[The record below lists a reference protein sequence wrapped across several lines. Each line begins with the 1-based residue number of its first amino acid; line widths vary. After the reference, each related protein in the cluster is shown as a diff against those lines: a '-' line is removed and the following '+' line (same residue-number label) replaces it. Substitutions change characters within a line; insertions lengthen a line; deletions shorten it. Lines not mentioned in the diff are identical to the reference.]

1 MEIILSL
8 FIGIGLSAACGFRVF
23 TPLLITSLAAMSGY
37 IHLGSNFMWLATMPA
52 LIALSIATL
61 IEVLAYFIPFVDNL
75 LDHAAGPAA
84 MIAGTILT
92 ASFGQDLDPFLK
104 WTLAAVAGGG
114 SAALVHSAT
123 SLTRL
128 ASSAA
133 TLGTGN
139 SVVAIAELIGA
150 VVTSLLSIFVPVVAV
165 FLVLVLSFI
174 AIRKFRKLRPT

>member
-1 MEIILSL
+1 M
-8 FIGIGLSAACGFRVF
+8 GIGLSAACGFRVF

-37 IHLGSNFMWLATMPA
+37 INLGADFMWLSTMPA
-52 LIALSIATL
+52 LIALSIATS
-61 IEVLAYFIPFVDNL
+61 IEVLAYFIPFIDNL

-128 ASSAA
+128 ASSATTFGA
-133 TLGTGN
+133 GN
-139 SVVAIAELIGA
+139 FVVAIVELIGA
-150 VVTSLLSIFVPVVAV
+150 VITSLLSIFAPILAV
-165 FLVLVLSFI
+165 ILILALSLI
-174 AIRKFRKLRPT
+174 AVMKFRKLKTN